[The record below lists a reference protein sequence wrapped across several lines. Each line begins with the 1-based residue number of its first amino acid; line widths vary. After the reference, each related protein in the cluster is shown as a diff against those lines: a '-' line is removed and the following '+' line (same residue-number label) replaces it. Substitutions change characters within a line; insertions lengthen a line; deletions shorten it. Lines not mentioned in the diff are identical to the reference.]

1 MPSRPHRLAESKIVA
16 YRLDSKCIYLRGAPP
31 AKETV
36 DEQNSYRCSTYG
48 NICERVGAGAKR
60 NSGLNRS
67 EHPPNAAG
75 ADTTPESTATASNS
89 GRRASASLG
98 AA

>member
-16 YRLDSKCIYLRGAPP
+16 YRLGAKCIYVTGAPP
-31 AKETV
+31 TKETV

-48 NICERVGAGAKR
+48 NIRERVGAGAKR
-60 NSGLNRS
+60 NSELNRS
-67 EHPPNAAG
+67 ESPPSPAG
-75 ADTTPESTATASNS
+75 AGTAPESTAAASNS
-89 GRRASASLG
+89 GRPAGSSLG